1 MTSKKPDPALH
12 AADVSVEGGVITARI
27 IGPAIEEHRASALF
41 DSVAHALDQAES
53 VRALILDFNDVS
65 FINSSG
71 LGAVI
76 QLRNKTHAAGA
87 RAFAYLPN
95 PSLVDIFK
103 RSALD
108 RTVTIVTTKKE
119 LAAALKPGA

>member
-1 MTSKKPDPALH
+1 MTSNEPSPALH
-12 AADVSVEGGVITARI
+12 AADVSVEGGVVTAKI
-27 IGPAIEEHRASALF
+27 IGPAVEEHRASALL
-41 DSVAHALDQAES
+41 DAVGQALDGAGS
-53 VRALILDFNDVS
+53 VRALIFDFNDVS

-76 QLRNKTHAAGA
+76 HLRNKAHAAGA
-87 RAFAYLPN
+87 RAVAYLPN

-108 RTVTIVTTKKE
+108 RSVEIVTTRKE
-119 LAAALKPGA
+119 LAKLL